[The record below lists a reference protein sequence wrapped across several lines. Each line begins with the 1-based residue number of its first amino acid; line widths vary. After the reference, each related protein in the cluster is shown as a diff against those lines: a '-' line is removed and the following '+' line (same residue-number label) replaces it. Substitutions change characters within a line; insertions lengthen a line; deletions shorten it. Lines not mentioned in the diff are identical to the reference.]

1 MKIVFFGTPD
11 FAAVSLRKLIE
22 KKFDVVS
29 VVTVPDK
36 QKGRGQ
42 KKSFSPVKEIALHS
56 NIPILQPE
64 DLKDESFISQLKS
77 IEFDVGVI
85 VAFRILPKEVYT
97 IPSRGM
103 FNLHG
108 SLLPKYRG
116 AAPIQWALI
125 NGEKETGLTTFLLQ
139 EKVDVGNIILQEK
152 VSIDDDDNFESL
164 HNRMAIVGSE
174 LIIKTL
180 AVISKWDVSVQV
192 QDNAKASSAPKITK
206 EICKIR
212 WDSSAESIHNLIRGL
227 SPNPAAYTLI
237 EEKAFKIFKSSLTDN
252 LSDSKPGT
260 IELKNQKIY
269 VNTADKKIILEE
281 VQLEGKKRIKAEDFI
296 RGFRFKTKSFST

>member
-11 FAAVSLRKLIE
+11 FAAICLQKLINNE
-22 KKFDVVS
+22 YNIVS

-64 DLKDESFISQLKS
+64 NLKDELFISQLKS
-77 IEFDVGVI
+77 IEFNIGVV
-85 VAFRILPKEVYT
+85 VAFRILPKEVYS
-97 IPSRGM
+97 IPHLGM

-152 VSIDDDDNFESL
+152 ISIDEDDNFESL
-164 HNRMAIVGSE
+164 HDKMASVGSE

-180 AVISKWDVSVQV
+180 DMISKGDVSVQV
-192 QDNAKASSAPKITK
+192 QDNSKASSAPKITK

>member
-11 FAAVSLRKLIE
+11 FAAICLQKLINNE
-22 KKFDVVS
+22 YNIVS

-64 DLKDESFISQLKS
+64 NLKDELFISQLKS
-77 IEFDVGVI
+77 IEFNIGVV
-85 VAFRILPKEVYT
+85 VAFRILPKAVYS
-97 IPSRGM
+97 IPHLGM

-152 VSIDDDDNFESL
+152 ISIDEDDNFESL
-164 HNRMAIVGSE
+164 HDKMASVGSE

-180 AVISKWDVSVQV
+180 DMISKGDVSVQV
-192 QDNAKASSAPKITK
+192 QDNSKASSAPKITK

>member
-11 FAAVSLRKLIE
+11 FAAVCLQKLID
-22 KKFDVVS
+22 KNYDIVS

-42 KKSFSPVKEIALHS
+42 KESFSPVKEMALHS
-56 NIPILQPE
+56 NIPIFQPE
-64 DLKDESFISQLKS
+64 NLKDGLFISQLKS
-77 IEFDVGVI
+77 IEFNIGVV
-85 VAFRILPKEVYT
+85 VAFRILPKEVYS
-97 IPSRGM
+97 IPHLGM

-139 EKVDVGNIILQEK
+139 EKVDVGNVILQEK
-152 VSIDDDDNFESL
+152 VSIGEDDNFESL

-180 AVISKWDVSVQV
+180 EVISKGDVSVQV

-237 EEKAFKIFKSSLTDN
+237 EERAFKIFKSSLIDN

-269 VNTADKKIILEE
+269 VNTADKKMILEE
-281 VQLEGKKRIKAEDFI
+281 VQLEGKKRIKVEDFI